1 MSVLLSIKPKYVE
14 EIEKGSKLYEFRKV
28 IFKEPTEEIWVYSSA
43 PIKRIVGKIYVDSII
58 EDSPEAI
65 WKSCNKNA
73 GIEKQSFFKYFEG
86 KNKGYAIV
94 IKKYEAFKKPI
105 NPYDE
110 NIDFV
115 PPQSYAYL
123 NNILPTLT

>member
-1 MSVLLSIKPKYVE
+1 MTVLLSIKPKYVE

-28 IFKEPTEEIWVYSSA
+28 IFKEPTKEIWVYSFA
-43 PIKRIVGKIYVDSII
+43 PIKRIVGKIYIDTII

-65 WKSCNKNA
+65 WESCNKNA
-73 GIEKQSFFKYFEG
+73 GIEKQLFFKYFEG
-86 KNKGYAIV
+86 KDKGYAIV
-94 IKKYEAFKKPI
+94 IKKYEAFKNPI

-123 NNILPTLT
+123 SNILPTLS